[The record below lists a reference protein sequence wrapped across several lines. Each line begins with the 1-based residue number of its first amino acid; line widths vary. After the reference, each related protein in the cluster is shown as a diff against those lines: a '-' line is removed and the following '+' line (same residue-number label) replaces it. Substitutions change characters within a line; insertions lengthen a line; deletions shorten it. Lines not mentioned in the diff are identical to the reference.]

1 MITAKQMWL
10 FTFLVHFINNIVKV
24 MSIDDG
30 INAMSILCFQIAD
43 GRSKLE
49 QTSSK
54 YSVFKCHNFVC
65 PRRKD
70 E

>member
-1 MITAKQMWL
+1 
-10 FTFLVHFINNIVKV
+10 